1 MVKETVFLI
10 KLMWI
15 SNQTIFII
23 MFQQLINP
31 TALKTVT
38 NCYIYLSEQN
48 ILRTFIYVYTIK
60 EWNNL
65 SPEICKSVLYKVFK
79 NSSLKFIRPTL
90 NSLFNISDR
99 RGVKFRTRLR
109 LDLSQLRKH
118 KLNHH
123 FQDTINLVL

>member
-31 TALKTVT
+31 ITLKTVT
-38 NCYIYLSEQN
+38 NCYIFQN
-48 ILRTFIYVYTIK
+48 RIFYELLLYVYTIK

-79 NSSLKFIRPTL
+79 NSLLKFIRPTL